1 MHFKSTAF
9 ACILKKLA
17 SVEVAENTMGQQRG
31 SGRQFKPG
39 QSGNPS
45 GRPAGSRNATT
56 LAVEALME
64 GQAEAI
70 TQRVVNAALE
80 GDMVAVRLVMDRVA
94 PARKSRPIQI
104 DLPDVGDARGV
115 AQAQAAVVA
124 SVAGGDITPDEG
136 MALSGLLEA
145 RRKAIET
152 EELAARL
159 QHLEAAVKRP

>member
-1 MHFKSTAF
+1 MYGFRLMT
-9 ACILKKLA
+9 
-17 SVEVAENTMGQQRG
+17 ENTARKQRG
-31 SGRQFKPG
+31 PGRRFQPG
-39 QSGNPS
+39 KSGNPA
-45 GRPAGSRNATT
+45 GRPTGSRNATT
-56 LAVEALME
+56 LAVEALLE

-80 GDMVAVRLVMDRVA
+80 GDMGAIKLVMDRVA
-94 PARKSRPIQI
+94 PARKSRPVKI
-104 DLPDVGDARGV
+104 DIPPIVDARGV
-115 AQAQAAVVA
+115 ALAQATVVA

>member
-1 MHFKSTAF
+1 M
-9 ACILKKLA
+9 
-17 SVEVAENTMGQQRG
+17 AENTEGKQRG

-39 QSGNPS
+39 QSGNPA
-45 GRPAGSRNATT
+45 GRPTGSRNATT
-56 LAVEALME
+56 LAVEALLE

-80 GDMVAVRLVMDRVA
+80 GDLSAIKMVLDRVA
-94 PARKSRPIQI
+94 PARKSRPVII
-104 DLPDVGDARGV
+104 DIPPTVDARGV
-115 AQAQAAVVA
+115 ALAQAAVVA

>member
-1 MHFKSTAF
+1 M
-9 ACILKKLA
+9 
-17 SVEVAENTMGQQRG
+17 AENTARKQRG
-31 SGRQFKPG
+31 PGRRFQPG
-39 QSGNPS
+39 KSGNPA
-45 GRPAGSRNATT
+45 GRPTGSRNATT

-70 TQRVVNAALE
+70 TRRVVNAALE
-80 GDMVAVRLVMDRVA
+80 GDMVAIKMVLDRLV

-104 DLPDVGDARGV
+104 DLPPTIDAGGV
-115 AQAQAAVVA
+115 ALAQARVVA
-124 SVAGGDITPDEG
+124 SVAGGEITPDEG